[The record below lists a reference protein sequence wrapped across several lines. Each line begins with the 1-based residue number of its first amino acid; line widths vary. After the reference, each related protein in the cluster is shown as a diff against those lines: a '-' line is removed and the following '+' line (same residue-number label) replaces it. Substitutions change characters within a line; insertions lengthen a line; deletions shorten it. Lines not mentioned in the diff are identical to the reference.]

1 MVTPAVDLFGLVG
14 CGISAAN
21 SMPAG
26 FGSDSFVNCCGAC
39 VGAWGVA
46 GVSAGIFVTS
56 ISSLTGSSTFSDGEY
71 SVAAENYEKRVK
83 IAHRLKDDVA
93 EARALGNLANAIGR
107 LQTARGIELYKECIA
122 LAQKVHDVQ
131 VSFET

>member
-1 MVTPAVDLFGLVG
+1 MHDLFPQQQALD
-14 CGISAAN
+14 AALLQEQK
-21 SMPAG
+21 A
-26 FGSDSFVNCCGAC
+26 
-39 VGAWGVA
+39 
-46 GVSAGIFVTS
+46 TY
-56 ISSLTGSSTFSDGEY
+56 SSEVKEALIAQSKCYRTIGNIHFSDGEY